1 MFEHLIGLKN
11 RSADELV
18 TILDAAERFLD
29 ESGDPRVPPD
39 CVDTL
44 DGKSVGLLFFE
55 PSTRTR
61 VSFQYATH
69 QLGGYPL
76 FLSDQNSSVRKGES
90 VLDTCRNLAAMGFDG
105 LVIRHDDRNLPFSLA
120 EKVDVP
126 IINAGNG
133 SGEHPTQALVDAL
146 TLRRAFGR
154 KLGQDLNGLNVSII
168 GDVVHSRVARSDV
181 HALRTLG
188 AEVTLAGPQRLL
200 PRSSDTDWDARM
212 VHSRQEALNGA
223 DAVIVL
229 RIKTEKIH
237 GDVIDTNTFI
247 RDWGIDE
254 AVVDEEM
261 GPETKI
267 LHPGP
272 VIRGVELTDAV
283 ADGPSSL
290 IFDQVSKG
298 VAVRMAILDKLL
310 GG

>member
-11 RSADELV
+11 RSSDELV
-18 TILDAAERFLD
+18 SVLDNSETFLD
-29 ESGDPRVPPD
+29 DEGNPTVPPD
-39 CVDTL
+39 CVDAL
-44 DGKSVGLLFFE
+44 AGRSIGLLFFE

-69 QLGGYPL
+69 KLGGYPL

-120 EKVDVP
+120 EKVDIP

-154 KLGQDLNGLNVSII
+154 GTGNDLQGLNVSII

-181 HALRTLG
+181 HALQTLG
-188 AEVTLAGPQRLL
+188 ANVTLAGPQRLL
-200 PRSSDTDWDARM
+200 PRNTDEDWGARM
-212 VHSRQEALNGA
+212 VHSRREALEGA

-261 GPETKI
+261 GPQTRI

-290 IFDQVSKG
+290 IFDQVAKG
-298 VAVRMAILDKLL
+298 VAVRMAILVEMI
-310 GG
+310 GA

>member
-11 RSADELV
+11 RSSDELV
-18 TILDAAERFLD
+18 TILDASERFLD
-29 ESGDPRVPPD
+29 GEGEPHVPPECAD
-39 CVDTL
+39 AL
-44 DGKSVGLLFFE
+44 AGKSVGLLFFE

-69 QLGGYPL
+69 ELGGYPL

-90 VLDTCRNLAAMGFDG
+90 VLDTCRNLVAMGFDG

-120 EKVDVP
+120 EKVNVP

-146 TLRRAFGR
+146 TLRRAFERG
-154 KLGQDLNGLNVSII
+154 LGNDLSGLNISII

-181 HALRTLG
+181 HALETLG

-200 PRSSDTDWDARM
+200 PRSNKSEWGARM
-212 VHSRQEALNGA
+212 VHTRREALRGA

-254 AVVDEEM
+254 AVVEEEM
-261 GPETKI
+261 EPKTRI

-283 ADGPSSL
+283 ADGPYSL
-290 IFDQVSKG
+290 IFDQVAKG
-298 VAVRMAILDKLL
+298 VAVRMAILHKLI
-310 GG
+310 GA